1 MNKLFKHNHRT
12 SPGKFTWKAR
22 KCSSLLR
29 YSGLGILTLGSLAVF
44 NAIWQAAESGAV
56 GYMLLLGYEMECL
69 VAGFAI
75 WIGGGLLLDYLE
87 RQNAQK

>member
-1 MNKLFKHNHRT
+1 MNKLFKHNHRI
-12 SPGKFTWKAR
+12 SPGKFSR
-22 KCSSLLR
+22 KGKKGSFLLR
-29 YSGLGILTLGSLAVF
+29 YLGLAILALGSLAVF

-56 GYMLLLGYEMECL
+56 GFMLLLGYELECL

-87 RQNAQK
+87 RQNASR